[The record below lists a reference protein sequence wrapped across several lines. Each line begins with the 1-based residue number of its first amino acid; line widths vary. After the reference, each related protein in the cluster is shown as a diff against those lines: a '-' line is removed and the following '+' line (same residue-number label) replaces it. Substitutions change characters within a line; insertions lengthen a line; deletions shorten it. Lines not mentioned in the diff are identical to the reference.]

1 MADDTRQ
8 TRNDDMARDTG
19 TVRDTDAP
27 RDSNPDPI
35 TGAPGAHPVG
45 TGVGAA
51 AAGAAGAAIGS
62 VIPGVGT
69 VVGGAVGA
77 VVGAVAGGLAG
88 KGVAE
93 AINPTAEDEYWR
105 GEYRNRPYYTPGADY
120 DRDYAPAYR
129 AGYTAAGSQQYRNRD
144 WNQVERDLGT
154 NWESA
159 RGQSNLTWDKARDAS
174 RDAWERASSSRSG
187 SGSDINFA
195 SNPSMSGAGDLGTTG
210 SSSGT
215 TAAGAR
221 DSMSGAGRMSGA
233 GSSAGGGGFN
243 DPDVDTF
250 ARTCE
255 TRYAGRRFDEVETDL
270 RRDWDTDKN
279 HGNRTWES
287 VKDGVRR
294 AWHKVERAMPG
305 DADRDGR

>member
-1 MADDTRQ
+1 M
-8 TRNDDMARDTG
+8 
-19 TVRDTDAP
+19 
-27 RDSNPDPI
+27 
-35 TGAPGAHPVG
+35 
-45 TGVGAA
+45 
-51 AAGAAGAAIGS
+51 IGS
-62 VIPGVGT
+62 VVAPGPGT
-69 VVGGAVGA
+69 VVGGAIGA

-105 GEYRNRPYYTPGADY
+105 GEHRNRPYYAPGTDY

-129 AGYTAAGSQQYRNRD
+129 AGYTAAGQYRGRD
-144 WNQVERDLGT
+144 WDEVEEDLGT

-174 RDAWERASSSRSG
+174 RDAWDRVANRGAAVSETGSASTG
-187 SGSDINFA
+187 
-195 SNPSMSGAGDLGTTG
+195 MSGA
-210 SSSGT
+210 
-215 TAAGAR
+215 AR
-221 DSMSGAGRMSGA
+221 DTMSSGAGA
-233 GSSAGGGGFN
+233 SSAGFT
-243 DPDVDTF
+243 DPNVDTF
-250 ARTCE
+250 VARTCSV
-255 TRYAGRRFDEVETDL
+255 RYAGRRFDDVEGDV
-270 RRDWDTDKN
+270 RHDWDTDKS